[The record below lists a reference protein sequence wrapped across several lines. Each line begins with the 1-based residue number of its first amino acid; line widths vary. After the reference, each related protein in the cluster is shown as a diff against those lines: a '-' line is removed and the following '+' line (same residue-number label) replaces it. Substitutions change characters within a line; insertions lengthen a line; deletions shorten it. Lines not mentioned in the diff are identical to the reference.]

1 MRRCASR
8 PTRLLVAIRDFM
20 RVRHIGPWKWI
31 VPGSRRIRQRSV
43 RTIAPSLQREVRYAT
58 MWQVSPNAVLWD
70 YGEWKLGITRT
81 W

>member
-31 VPGSRRIRQRSV
+31 VPGSRRIRSHDRSV
-43 RTIAPSLQREVRYAT
+43 TSTRSALCDDVASFSQRCTLGLRRMEARNNPNLVR
-58 MWQVSPNAVLWD
+58 
-70 YGEWKLGITRT
+70 K
-81 W
+81 